1 MLLFGKLI
9 IDRQNMHCLSVQSLA
24 KVKKMFTLMND
35 FSEDEQLIDFS
46 DDNGT

>member
-24 KVKKMFTLMND
+24 KVKKMFTMMND
-35 FSEDEQLIDFS
+35 FSGEQLIDFS
-46 DDNGT
+46 DDDST